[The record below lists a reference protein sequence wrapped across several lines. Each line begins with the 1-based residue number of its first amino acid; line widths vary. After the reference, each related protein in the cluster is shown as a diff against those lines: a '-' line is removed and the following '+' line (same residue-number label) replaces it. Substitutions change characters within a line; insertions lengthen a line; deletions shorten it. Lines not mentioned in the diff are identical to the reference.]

1 MPYFLL
7 IELLAPVVELV
18 GLVAVAIGLAL
29 GAVNI
34 EFAIL
39 FLIVAYGFGMA
50 LTAYTL
56 ALEQWTYRGYG
67 RLTDRLWLLFV
78 ALFEGLGYR
87 QLTAIWRLR
96 GLHRFGRGRADWGA
110 MTRRGFAQRA
120 PEA

>member
-1 MPYFLL
+1 
-7 IELLAPVVELV
+7 VVLV
-18 GLVAVAIGLAL
+18 GLVAVGVGLAL
-29 GAVNI
+29 GAVNV
-34 EFAIL
+34 EFALL
-39 FLIVAYGFGMA
+39 FLIVAYGFGLA

-56 ALEQWTYRGYG
+56 ALERWTYRGYG
-67 RLTDRLWLLFV
+67 RLSDRLWLLIV

-96 GLHRFGRGRADWGA
+96 GLLRFGRGHADWGA